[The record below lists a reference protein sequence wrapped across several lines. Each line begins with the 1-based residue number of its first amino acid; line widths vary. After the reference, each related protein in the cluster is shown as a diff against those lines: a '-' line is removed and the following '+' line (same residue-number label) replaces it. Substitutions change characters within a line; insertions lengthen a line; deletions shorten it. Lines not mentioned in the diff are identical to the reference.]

1 VVLLPPPLS
10 AGIIPLATMPS
21 FISLFNSVTS
31 SLNFKTLDKCSKYLK
46 SIILPLEIFTCQ
58 RNKKTELLY
67 LKHSVRQQ
75 YSNINLSHLWTAIQ
89 SSYSYDKLKQAEASW
104 LYD

>member
-1 VVLLPPPLS
+1 
-10 AGIIPLATMPS
+10 
-21 FISLFNSVTS
+21 
-31 SLNFKTLDKCSKYLK
+31 
-46 SIILPLEIFTCQ
+46 
-58 RNKKTELLY
+58 

-104 LYD
+104 LYDWPYKFARFESNFYSSRFKE